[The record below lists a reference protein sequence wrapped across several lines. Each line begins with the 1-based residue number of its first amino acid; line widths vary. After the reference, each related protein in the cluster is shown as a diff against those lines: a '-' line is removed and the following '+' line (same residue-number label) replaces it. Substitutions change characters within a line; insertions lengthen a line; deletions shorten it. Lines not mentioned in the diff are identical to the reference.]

1 MAGRRISEDAVDAGL
16 EPIEGSYVLAA
27 EVHVHERRDCAALE
41 QLPLERGIAP
51 GDVLEDLAH
60 GLAFS
65 DHLAL
70 AADLGT
76 QCGRDPDL
84 GHACTPAQNST

>member
-1 MAGRRISEDAVDAGL
+1 MAGRRIERRPVDACL
-16 EPIEGSYVLAA
+16 EPVEGSDVLAA
-27 EVHVHERRDCAALE
+27 EVHVHERRDTAALE
-41 QLPLERGIAP
+41 QLPLECRVAP
-51 GDVLEDLAH
+51 GDVLQDLAY

-76 QCGRDPDL
+76 QRGRYPDL
-84 GHACTPAQNST
+84 RHACTPLQNST

>member
-1 MAGRRISEDAVDAGL
+1 MTLIHARL
-16 EPIEGSYVLAA
+16 EPVEGSDVLAP

-41 QLPLERGIAP
+41 QLPLECGVAP
-51 GDVLEDLAH
+51 GDVLQDLAH
-60 GLAFS
+60 GLADS

>member
-1 MAGRRISEDAVDAGL
+1 MAGRRISEDPFTRVSSPSRVRTSSPPRYTFTNGAIA
-16 EPIEGSYVLAA
+16 
-27 EVHVHERRDCAALE
+27 AALE
-41 QLPLERGIAP
+41 QLPLECGVTP
-51 GDVLEDLAH
+51 GDVLQDLAH
-60 GLAFS
+60 GLADS